1 VHEPRKSDI
10 RWVLHTESHL
20 ERLKALVL
28 RELGAADVLVLSA
41 GERPPT
47 AENVLVVTMPDQR
60 ILVASFGGPV
70 ADRDAL
76 ERRLAMLVDSF
87 ADVLADERARGGR
100 VPVSTSLREELR
112 ALAVR
117 AQARE
122 VLVIDVD
129 SPVLWAS
136 AYGAAAPKASESEPG
151 LVEMSRP
158 QLVSGN
164 DTDSSSNLAG
174 GGLLDEATPEPPGVL
189 PDDEGVEESIARRAV
204 RAVRGIGGLGAQAR
218 KGKHVRH
225 AEQGDELGY
234 IAISFSGIYV
244 LVLAF
249 PGPFDELR
257 AERAATDALPR
268 IERLVLALPPLDP
281 DPQPM
286 GDVIAIRKRR
296 R

>member
-1 VHEPRKSDI
+1 MIHVIS
-10 RWVLHTESHL
+10 LHSESHL
-20 ERLKALVL
+20 DRLKALVL

-41 GERPPT
+41 GEKAPS
-47 AENVLVVTMPDQR
+47 AANVLVVTMPDQR
-60 ILVASFGGPV
+60 ILVASFGEEV
-70 ADRDAL
+70 VDRDAL

-87 ADVLADERARGGR
+87 AEVLADERPRGGR

-122 VLVIDVD
+122 VVVIDVD

-136 AYGAAAPKASESEPG
+136 AYGDAAPRASESEPG
-151 LVEMSRP
+151 LVEVSRP
-158 QLVSGN
+158 QLVSEN
-164 DTDSSSNLAG
+164 DTDEPSEPEVG
-174 GGLLDEATPEPPGVL
+174 GEADSEEPP
-189 PDDEGVEESIARRAV
+189 EVEDLARTAV
-204 RAVRGIGGLGAQAR
+204 RAVRALTGLGQQAR
-218 KGKHVRH
+218 KGRHVRH
-225 AEQGDELGY
+225 AEQGASLGY

-244 LVLAF
+244 LVLVF

-268 IERLVLALPPLDP
+268 VERLVLALPPLDP

-286 GDVIAIRKRR
+286 GDVIAIRRR
-296 R
+296 RR

>member
-1 VHEPRKSDI
+1 MQGGQKNDI
-10 RWVLHTESHL
+10 PWALHTETHL

-70 ADRDAL
+70 AERDAL

-117 AQARE
+117 AQSRE

-164 DTDSSSNLAG
+164 DTDSSTDVLG
-174 GGLLDEATPEPPGVL
+174 DEGTPEPPGVL
-189 PDDEGVEESIARRAV
+189 VDDESAPASLARRAV

-225 AEQGDELGY
+225 AEQGDDLGY